1 MIAPFAVHLP
11 VEVRFGE
18 GVVGALPEV
27 LSELGARRPLALVER
42 PVAGLPEVEAA
53 LATCAA
59 VVVKEPG
66 EPEPAMVDAVAA
78 RLRELGGDAVVAVG
92 GGSALDV
99 GKAARAAADLEL
111 PFRHLLDGEAEPG
124 PARRPFVA
132 VPTTSGTGSEV
143 SGGVVV
149 VDGGRKRGIAAPA
162 LRAQA
167 ALVDPALTVGLPAPA
182 TMATGVDALAQAISG
197 VTVPAAS
204 PPSAALGLEA
214 CRRIAGA
221 LPAAVADGGDRDAR
235 AGMSAGSLLA
245 GLSMNLS
252 DTGADHALGHALGA
266 VAGLSHGLAV
276 GLVLAETLEVARADC
291 APALERVA
299 DAMGAP
305 PGGAAD
311 GSRAV
316 AAVRGL
322 LAQVGFPTAREAGVR
337 PGQLDALVP
346 LALEDYCLGVDAHR
360 WSADDVRAAF
370 ANALALR
377 AR

>member
-1 MIAPFAVHLP
+1 VIPPFAVHLP

-18 GVVGALPEV
+18 GVVGALPDV
-27 LSELGARRPLALVER
+27 LSELGARRALALVER
-42 PVAGLPEVEAA
+42 PVAGLSQVEAA
-53 LATCAA
+53 LTACAA

-66 EPEPAMVDAVAA
+66 EPDPGLVDAVAA
-78 RLRELGGDAVVAVG
+78 RVRELGGDAVVAVG

-99 GKAARAAADLEL
+99 GKAARAVADLDL
-111 PFRHLLDGEAEPG
+111 PFRRLLDGAVEPG

-149 VDGGRKRGIAAPA
+149 VDAGRKRGIAAPT

-167 ALVDPALTVGLPAPA
+167 ALVDPALTVGLPASA
-182 TMATGVDALAQAISG
+182 TMATGVDALAQAISA

-221 LPAAVADGGDRDAR
+221 LPAAVADGADRAAR
-235 AGMSAGSLLA
+235 AEMSAGSLLA
-245 GLSMNLS
+245 GLAMNLS

-276 GLVLAETLEVARADC
+276 GLVLAETLEIARVDC
-291 APALERVA
+291 APELERVA

-305 PGGAAD
+305 AGGAAD

-322 LAQVGFPTAREAGVR
+322 LARVGFPTCRAAGVR
-337 PGQLDALVP
+337 ADQLDALVP

-360 WSADDVRAAF
+360 WSGEDVRTAF
-370 ANALALR
+370 DRALALE